1 SDQHDPFR
9 LERHYSSLI
18 RATQRVASGYASHS
32 HTPRSMPLY
41 VLPPDQETLGQ
52 VLLPDQGGI
61 ALSCADSS
69 AQFRLCLQ
77 SVRHPEQPPSPPE
90 FAPPPAY
97 ALFDVFFAPRAPAL
111 PGVGAVQPLAVVL
124 LLVVDVPLAQ
134 PAVFSAPG
142 APALPGAG
150 DVPH

>member
-1 SDQHDPFR
+1 M
-9 LERHYSSLI
+9 LLC
-18 RATQRVASGYASHS
+18 
-32 HTPRSMPLY
+32 
-41 VLPPDQETLGQ
+41 VLPPDEGTLEQ

-77 SVRHPEQPPSPPE
+77 SVRHPEQSTSPPE
-90 FAPPPAY
+90 IARPPAC

-134 PAVFSAPG
+134 P
-142 APALPGAG
+142 
-150 DVPH
+150 